1 MYWSWLSNTQFNG
14 GQKTVGQGYLK
25 IPFERWTNPFAENS
39 FTGSWGEVLTLIGG
53 PLSSASVTGEM
64 LVLIRGC
71 SIVHCLLPDS
81 ELGPQSVQQKSQV
94 WGVPFSRRFCTVTL
108 SLVHTMLRFSD
119 HPPDTRQ
126 ILFSDS
132 KLGPEGVDR
141 SGMRTVQ
148 DIHTVTSAHICTKT
162 FRPSHYQRPYC
173 WSIYYTPPS
182 SVKAWAVTW
191 LALFA

>member
-1 MYWSWLSNTQFNG
+1 MCWSWLSNTQCNG

-25 IPFERWTNPFAENS
+25 IPFERWTNPFAEKC
-39 FTGSWGEVLTLIGG
+39 FTGSWGKVLTLIGG

-81 ELGPQSVQQKSQV
+81 ELGPQSVQQKSQL

-108 SLVHTMLRFSD
+108 SLVQTMLRFSD

-141 SGMRTVQ
+141 SGMRTF
-148 DIHTVTSAHICTKT
+148 ILSRPHTFVLRLRLSDLHTISGPIAEA
-162 FRPSHYQRPYC
+162 
-173 WSIYYTPPS
+173 YYTPPS